1 MELKKRTSWR
11 DVTINEYYELVN
23 EINDPA
29 LADYDIAVKK
39 VSFSSGLSEDE
50 VWSLSIPEFRN
61 RQAESMWMNEFSI
74 NDNPNF
80 KEITID
86 GEKYTVDTNLQN
98 FTVAQ
103 YVDFQ
108 TLYPKRKNDIKIL
121 GNILACF
128 IIPKGKKYADGYD
141 IQSTAM
147 KINECLDIMT
157 AQEIMFFFLKQ
168 LLISTRATANYLNWQ
183 MKRMSRRTKDKEK
196 AQKLE
201 ESWEKMKRDMLAMM
215 KTMQAPFSDGF
226 H

>member
-11 DVTINEYYELVN
+11 DVTISEYYELVN
-23 EINDPA
+23 EITDPA

-50 VWSLSIPEFRN
+50 VWGLSIPEFRN
-61 RQAESMWMNEFSI
+61 KQAESMWMDEFSI

-201 ESWEKMKRDMLAMM
+201 ESWEKMKKDMLAMM
-215 KTMQAPFSDGF
+215 KMMQAPFSDGF